1 MPNNQ
6 QQQQNEPRRAQPG
19 DPNPADGSE
28 DMERPDRAIL
38 RAIASARIKP
48 SVRSKFYDQD

>member
-19 DPNPADGSE
+19 DPNPADSRE
-28 DMERPDRAIL
+28 DMERPERD
-38 RAIASARIKP
+38 SERIRERP
-48 SVRSKFYDQD
+48 DQTKRPQ

>member
-19 DPNPADGSE
+19 HPNPADGRE
-28 DMERPDRAIL
+28 DMERPEREHE
-38 RAIASARIKP
+38 RNRE
-48 SVRSKFYDQD
+48 RQDQTKQPQ